1 MSLIARLRAYA
12 ADAFGLSAS
21 PEEAEAVDERL
32 AAIALLV
39 HVARVD
45 GVLDAAESERLCR
58 LVEGRYAGNR
68 EQAEALIARAA
79 SVDSQTRDMA
89 LLVEMM
95 GHEFGESERARLLS
109 MAWSVAGADGTVH
122 EFEEALVW
130 RLGRLL
136 RFDDTA
142 IRLARAGSETGT
154 VS

>member
-1 MSLIARLRAYA
+1 MPLIARLRAYA
-12 ADAFGLSAS
+12 AEAFGLSAG
-21 PEEAEAVDERL
+21 PDEAEEGDERL

-58 LVEGRYAGNR
+58 LVEGRYAETR
-68 EQAEALIARAA
+68 EEAEALIARAT
-79 SVDSQTRDMA
+79 SVDARTRDMA

-95 GHEFGESERARLLS
+95 GHEFGEAERARLLS

-130 RLGRLL
+130 RMGRLL

-142 IRLARAGSETGT
+142 IRLARAGAETGAA
-154 VS
+154 S